1 MDNKPWLCRWQTQP
15 KAGISIYR
23 KNPDNMKLFFFAI
36 LVGVVVSCK
45 EPGDRYVKRF
55 DPVEINAIQM
65 PDSAISMDYIHIRA
79 KAQAY
84 NSCWR
89 KLYFELKKTKDF
101 EYSIKAFG
109 VYESF
114 GVCSDKIVSRDT
126 VIYFRPQVKGT
137 YLFHISRTP
146 TEVDTDTLM
155 VE

>member
-1 MDNKPWLCRWQTQP
+1 
-15 KAGISIYR
+15 
-23 KNPDNMKLFFFAI
+23 MKLFFFAI
-36 LVGVVVSCK
+36 LVCVVVSCK
-45 EPGDRYVKRF
+45 EPADRYVKRF
-55 DPVEINAIQM
+55 DPVEINAILV
-65 PDSAISMDYIHIRA
+65 PDSAYSMEQIPIRA

-89 KLYFELKKTKDF
+89 RLYFELKKTKDF
-101 EYSIKAFG
+101 EYSLKAFG

-114 GVCSDKIVSRDT
+114 GVCGEKIVTRDT

-146 TEVDTDTLM
+146 TEVDIDTLI

>member
-1 MDNKPWLCRWQTQP
+1 
-15 KAGISIYR
+15 
-23 KNPDNMKLFFFAI
+23 MKLFVFAI
-36 LVGVVVSCK
+36 LVCMVVSCK
-45 EPGDRYVKRF
+45 EPADRYVKRF
-55 DPVEINAIQM
+55 DPVEINRIQM
-65 PDSAISMDYIHIRA
+65 PDSAYSMDYIQIRA

-101 EYSIKAFG
+101 EYSVKAFG

-114 GVCSDKIVSRDT
+114 GVCGDIIVTRDT
-126 VIYFRPQVKGT
+126 VINFRPQEKGT

-146 TEVDTDTLM
+146 TEVDIDTLV